1 MKKPLQICNFSVDIS
16 HIEHLYVAIHNYKVI
31 HIQYF
36 KTNWP
41 RKIDG
46 NYFILAFRLVINN
59 LAKWPFFWPREVVPC
74 RNFILCS
81 VVTFWAM
88 SLVRID
94 PGRAAIKLIAW
105 FVILIIHAFCPSSG
119 EGTYKSDE
127 MKVEEGTLT
136 TAHLCFRTM
145 YGTMDIWC
153 KWTTSMRWEGEAI
166 YSQTH
171 ALSHGY
177 PVALGWPCF
186 LLQHSNGLLLI
197 FVAASPAPIVIQ
209 RVKTSTGCWLCSFSP
224 KGVGRE
230 DLLISPC

>member
-1 MKKPLQICNFSVDIS
+1 MKKPLQFCNFSVDIS

-59 LAKWPFFWPREVVPC
+59 LAKRPFFVVNSWLCCHC
-74 RNFILCS
+74 RNLAKGGCPLSQFHFMLCHYFLGH
-81 VVTFWAM
+81 VACPNWPWQGCYEV
-88 SLVRID
+88 
-94 PGRAAIKLIAW
+94 KLAW

-136 TAHLCFRTM
+136 TAHLCFRTL
-145 YGTMDIWC
+145 YGTMDV
-153 KWTTSMRWEGEAI
+153 TE
-166 YSQTH
+166 
-171 ALSHGY
+171 
-177 PVALGWPCF
+177 
-186 LLQHSNGLLLI
+186 LLAWGGRGKQFTPRHMLCHMGTL
-197 FVAASPAPIVIQ
+197 
-209 RVKTSTGCWLCSFSP
+209 WL
-224 KGVGRE
+224 
-230 DLLISPC
+230 